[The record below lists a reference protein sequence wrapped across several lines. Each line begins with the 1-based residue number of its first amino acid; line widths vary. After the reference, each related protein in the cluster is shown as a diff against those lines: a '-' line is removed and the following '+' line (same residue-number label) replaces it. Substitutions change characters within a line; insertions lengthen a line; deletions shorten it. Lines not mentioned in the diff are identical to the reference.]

1 MATFAYVVKDSK
13 GNKHEG
19 TISANSLDAALN
31 KLRESGQTVISVL
44 DSKVAESAKRRG
56 LIDEI
61 SLFIY
66 KLRTQVPLGSLVFFT
81 RQMAT
86 MFSAGLTIEKA
97 LNNLLYEE
105 SNKKFKKVVAQ
116 LLNDVKKGFSLSDA
130 MERHPGVFTP
140 LYIALVR
147 SGEIS
152 GSLHGVLEELSD
164 YLEFIQDTKRKIL
177 SAMSYPTFVV
187 VVLAALT
194 VVLMAWVVPMF
205 QNVYAKFNAQLPVP
219 TQILIRISDM
229 ISANIIYTLVG
240 LVVAVCG
247 LIVIGL
253 TDNGRRVFDRIKL
266 NIPIIK
272 NIIMNSLMSKFC
284 RTFGMLL
291 SAGVPVVDS
300 MNLVYRVM
308 DNVHYK
314 NAVREATG
322 LIRDG
327 FSIAASLKKT
337 DAFPN
342 TLISLAATGEETG
355 DMDKMLAKA
364 ASFYDKQLEAVITR
378 LTSLIEPMLIVLIAI
393 VIGTIV
399 IIIYLPV
406 FYMGFAFRK
415 GISQ

>member
-1 MATFAYVVKDSK
+1 MANFAYVVKDSK

-19 TISANSLDAALN
+19 TISATSLDAALN
-31 KLRESGQTVISVL
+31 KLRESGQTVITLVDGGS
-44 DSKVAESAKRRG
+44 SSGARKKS

-61 SLFIY
+61 ALYIY
-66 KLRTQVPLGSLVFFT
+66 RLRTRVPLNSLVFFT

-105 SNKKFKKVVAQ
+105 SNKKFKKIIAQ
-116 LLNDVKKGFSLSDA
+116 LLNDVKKGFALSDA
-130 MERHPGVFTP
+130 MEKHPGVFSP

-152 GSLHGVLEELSD
+152 GSLYGVLEELSD
-164 YLEFIQDTKRKIL
+164 YLEFIQDTRRKIL
-177 SAMSYPTFVV
+177 SAMSYPAFVV
-187 VVLAALT
+187 VVLTVLT
-194 VVLMAWVVPMF
+194 IFLITFVVPMF
-205 QNVYAKFNAQLPVP
+205 EGVYSRFNAKLPVP
-219 TQILIRISDM
+219 TQILIKVSNI
-229 ISANIIYTLVG
+229 ISANFFYSLIGAFILMV
-240 LVVAVCG
+240 LFIVV
-247 LIVIGL
+247 GL
-253 TDNGRRVFDRIKL
+253 TDTGRKVFDNIKL
-266 NIPIIK
+266 RIPIL
-272 NIIMNSLMSKFC
+272 NSVIINSMMSKFC

-291 SAGVPVVDS
+291 GAGVPVVDS
-300 MNLVYRVM
+300 MNLVHRVM

-314 NAVREATG
+314 AAVRQATN

-337 DAFPN
+337 GVFPN
-342 TLISLAATGEETG
+342 TLLSLASTGEETG

-406 FYMGFAFRK
+406 FYLGFAFRK
-415 GISQ
+415 GIS

>member
-1 MATFAYVVKDSK
+1 MATYSYVVKDSK

-19 TISANSLDAALN
+19 TVSAASLDAALN

-44 DSKVAESAKRRG
+44 DTKLSEASKKRG

-66 KLRTQVPLGSLVFFT
+66 KIRTQVPLGTLVFFT
-81 RQMAT
+81 RQLAT

-140 LYIALVR
+140 LYTALVR

-152 GSLHGVLEELSD
+152 GSLHGVLDELSD

-177 SAMSYPTFVV
+177 SAMSYPSFVV
-187 VVLAALT
+187 IVLSVLT
-194 VVLMAWVVPMF
+194 VVLMTWVVPMF
-205 QNVYAKFNAQLPVP
+205 ESVYARFNAQLPIP
-219 TQILIRISDM
+219 TQILIRISNI
-229 ISANIIYTLVG
+229 ISANFIYS
-240 LVVAVCG
+240 
-247 LIVIGL
+247 VIGL
-253 TDNGRRVFDRIKL
+253 IFLTCGFIIVSLTETGRKVIDRIKL
-266 NIPIIK
+266 NIPIIR
-272 NIIMNSLMSKFC
+272 NIITNSLMSKFC

-314 NAVREATG
+314 AAVREATG

-355 DMDKMLAKA
+355 DMDKMLSKA

-406 FYMGFAFRK
+406 FYMGYAFKR
-415 GISQ
+415 GIS

>member
-1 MATFAYVVKDSK
+1 MPNYSYVVKDSK

-19 TISANSLDAALN
+19 TLSANSLDAALN

-44 DSKVAESAKRRG
+44 DTKLSEAGRKRG

-61 SLFIY
+61 SLYIY
-66 KLRTQVPLGSLVFFT
+66 KLRTQVPLGTLVFFT

-105 SNKKFKKVVAQ
+105 SNKKVKKVVAQ
-116 LLNDVKKGFSLSDA
+116 RLNDVKKGFSMSDA
-130 MERHPGVFTP
+130 MERHPGVFSP

-177 SAMSYPTFVV
+177 SAMSYPSFVV
-187 VVLAALT
+187 IVLSALT
-194 VVLMAWVVPMF
+194 IVLMTWVVPMF
-205 QNVYAKFNAQLPVP
+205 ENVYSKFNAKLPVP
-219 TQILIRISDM
+219 TQILIHISDV
-229 ISANIIYTLVG
+229 ISANFIYTLI
-240 LVVAVCG
+240 G
-247 LIVIGL
+247 LIVLVCGFIVVSL
-253 TDNGRRVFDRIKL
+253 TDTGRSVLDRIKL
-266 NIPIIK
+266 KVPVIK
-272 NIIMNSLMSKFC
+272 NIIINSLMSKFC

-291 SAGVPVVDS
+291 GAGVPVVDS

-337 DAFPN
+337 NAFPN

-355 DMDKMLAKA
+355 DMDKMLSKA
-364 ASFYDKQLEAVITR
+364 AIFYDKQLEAVITR

-406 FYMGFAFRK
+406 FYLGFAFRK
-415 GISQ
+415 GIS

>member
-1 MATFAYVVKDSK
+1 MPNFAYVVKDSK

-19 TISANSLDAALN
+19 TIAANSLDAALN

-44 DSKVAESAKRRG
+44 DSKVADSSRKRG

-66 KLRTQVPLGSLVFFT
+66 KIRTHVPLGTLVFFT

-152 GSLHGVLEELSD
+152 GSLHGVLEELAD

-177 SAMSYPTFVV
+177 SAMSYPSFVV
-187 VVLAALT
+187 VVLTVLT
-194 VVLMAWVVPMF
+194 IVLMAWVVPMF
-205 QNVYAKFNAQLPVP
+205 ENVYAKFNAQLPVP
-219 TQILIRISDM
+219 TQILIRVSDM
-229 ISANIIYTLVG
+229 ISANIIYSMIG
-240 LVVAVCG
+240 AVILTCAF
-247 LIVIGL
+247 IVIGL
-253 TDNGRRVFDRIKL
+253 TDTGRNVFDRIKL

-272 NIIMNSLMSKFC
+272 SIIVNSLMSKFC

-314 NAVREATG
+314 NAVREANG

-355 DMDKMLAKA
+355 DMDKMLTKA

-415 GISQ
+415 GLS

>member
-1 MATFAYVVKDSK
+1 MATYSYVVKDSK

-19 TISANSLDAALN
+19 TVAAASLDAALN
-31 KLRESGQTVISVL
+31 KLRESGQTVISVI
-44 DSKVAESAKRRG
+44 DSKVADAAKKRG

-61 SLFIY
+61 SLYIY
-66 KLRTQVPLGSLVFFT
+66 KLRTRVPLGTLVFFT
-81 RQMAT
+81 RQLAT

-105 SNKKFKKVVAQ
+105 SNKRFKRVVSQ

-130 MERHPGVFTP
+130 MERHPGVFSP

-152 GSLHGVLEELSD
+152 GSLHGVLDELSE

-177 SAMSYPTFVV
+177 SAMSYPSFVV
-187 VVLAALT
+187 IVLTGLT
-194 VVLMAWVVPMF
+194 IVLMTWVVPMF
-205 QNVYAKFNAQLPVP
+205 EGVYAKFHAQLPVP
-219 TQILIRISDM
+219 TQILIHISDA
-229 ISANIIYTLVG
+229 ITANFVYSVIGVIVLIM
-240 LVVAVCG
+240 AF
-247 LIVIGL
+247 IVISL
-253 TDNGRRVFDRIKL
+253 TDTGRKVIDRVKL

-284 RTFGMLL
+284 RTFGMLMA
-291 SAGVPVVDS
+291 AGVPVVDS

-308 DNVHYK
+308 DNIHYK
-314 NAVREATG
+314 IAVREATG

-355 DMDKMLAKA
+355 DMDKMLSKA
-364 ASFYDKQLEAVITR
+364 AGFYDKQLEAVITR

-406 FYMGFAFRK
+406 FYLGFALRR
-415 GISQ
+415 GLS

>member
-1 MATFAYVVKDSK
+1 MANYNYIVKDNK

-19 TISANSLDAALN
+19 TISAASLDAALN

-44 DSKVAESAKRRG
+44 DAKTAEAAKKKS

-61 SLFIY
+61 ALYIY
-66 KLRTQVPLGSLVFFT
+66 KMRTKVPLNSLVFFT

-116 LLNDVKKGFSLSDA
+116 LLNDVKKGFSMSDA
-130 MERHPGVFTP
+130 MERHPGVFSP

-164 YLEFIQDTKRKIL
+164 YLEFIQDTRRKIL

-187 VVLAALT
+187 MVLTGLT
-194 VVLMAWVVPMF
+194 ILLMTWVVPMF
-205 QNVYAKFNAQLPVP
+205 QNVYAKFNAELPVP
-219 TQILIRISDM
+219 TQVLIRISDM
-229 ISANIIYTLVG
+229 ISANFFVTLI
-240 LVVAVCG
+240 G
-247 LIVIGL
+247 LILLGVGFIIVSLTETGRSVI
-253 TDNGRRVFDRIKL
+253 DKIKL
-266 NIPIIK
+266 KIPIIN
-272 NIIMNSLMSKFC
+272 NIIVNSLMSKFC

-291 SAGVPVVDS
+291 GAGVPVVDS

-314 NAVREATG
+314 RAVREATG

-342 TLISLAATGEETG
+342 TLLSLAATGEETG
-355 DMDKMLAKA
+355 DMDKMLSKA
-364 ASFYDKQLEAVITR
+364 AVFYDKQLEAVITR

-415 GISQ
+415 GIS

>member
-19 TISANSLDAALN
+19 TISAASLDAALN

-44 DSKVAESAKRRG
+44 DSKVADTARKRG

-61 SLFIY
+61 SLFIF
-66 KLRTQVPLGSLVFFT
+66 KLRTQIPLGTLVFFT

-116 LLNDVKKGFSLSDA
+116 LLNDVKKGFSMSDA
-130 MERHPGVFTP
+130 MERHPGVFSP

-152 GSLHGVLEELSD
+152 GSLHGVLDELSD

-187 VVLAALT
+187 LVLT
-194 VVLMAWVVPMF
+194 VLTIVLMTWVVPMF
-205 QNVYAKFNAQLPVP
+205 ENVYSKFNAQLPVP
-219 TQILIRISDM
+219 TQILIHISDV
-229 ISANIIYTLVG
+229 ISANFIYT
-240 LVVAVCG
+240 
-247 LIVIGL
+247 VIGL
-253 TDNGRRVFDRIKL
+253 IFLGGAFIIVGLTETGRRIIDRIKL

-272 NIIMNSLMSKFC
+272 NIIINSLMSKFC

-291 SAGVPVVDS
+291 GAGVPVVDS

-314 NAVREATG
+314 NAVREANG

-355 DMDKMLAKA
+355 DMDKMLSKA

-406 FYMGFAFRK
+406 FYMGFAFRR
-415 GISQ
+415 GIS

>member
-1 MATFAYVVKDSK
+1 MATFSYVVKDSK

-19 TISANSLDAALN
+19 TVSANSLDAALN

-44 DSKVAESAKRRG
+44 DTKLTETSKKRG
-56 LIDEI
+56 LFDEI
-61 SLFIY
+61 SLYIY
-66 KLRTQVPLGSLVFFT
+66 KLRTRIPLGTLVFFT
-81 RQMAT
+81 SQMAT

-116 LLNDVKKGFSLSDA
+116 LLNDVKKGFSMSDA
-130 MERHPGVFTP
+130 MERHPGVFSP

-152 GSLHGVLEELSD
+152 GSLHGVLEELAD

-177 SAMSYPTFVV
+177 SAMSYPAFVV
-187 VVLAALT
+187 IVLTSLT
-194 VVLMAWVVPMF
+194 IVLMTWVVPMF
-205 QNVYAKFNAQLPVP
+205 EGVYAKFNAKLPVP
-219 TQILIRISDM
+219 TQILIRVSNV
-229 ISANIIYTLVG
+229 ISANFFYTLIG
-240 LVVAVCG
+240 AVVLICG
-247 LIVIGL
+247 FIVIGL
-253 TDNGRRVFDRIKL
+253 TDTGRKVFDRIKL
-266 NIPIIK
+266 KIPIM
-272 NIIMNSLMSKFC
+272 NSIIVNSLMSKFC

-291 SAGVPVVDS
+291 GAGVPVVDS
-300 MNLVYRVM
+300 LNLVYRVV
-308 DNVHYK
+308 DNVQYK
-314 NAVREATG
+314 AAVREATG

-355 DMDKMLAKA
+355 DLDKMLSKA

-406 FYMGFAFRK
+406 FYLGFAFRK
-415 GISQ
+415 GIS

>member
-1 MATFAYVVKDSK
+1 MANFSYVVKDSK

-44 DSKVAESAKRRG
+44 DARTSEAAKKRG
-56 LIDEI
+56 LLDEI
-61 SLFIY
+61 SLFIF
-66 KLRTQVPLGSLVFFT
+66 KLRTQIPLGTLVFFT
-81 RQMAT
+81 RQLAT

-97 LNNLLYEE
+97 LNNLIYEE
-105 SNKKFKKVVAQ
+105 SNKKFKRVVAQ
-116 LLNDVKKGFSLSDA
+116 LLNDVKKGLSLSDA

-187 VVLAALT
+187 IVLAILT

-205 QNVYAKFNAQLPVP
+205 QSVYAKFNAELPVP
-219 TQILIRISDM
+219 TQILIHVSDL
-229 ISANIIYTLVG
+229 ISANFIYT
-240 LVVAVCG
+240 
-247 LIVIGL
+247 VIGL
-253 TDNGRRVFDRIKL
+253 ILLSCGFIVVSLTETGRKVIDRIKL

-272 NIIMNSLMSKFC
+272 NIIINSIMSKFC

-300 MNLVYRVM
+300 MNLVHRVV

-314 NAVREATG
+314 AAVREATG

-415 GISQ
+415 GIS

>member
-1 MATFAYVVKDSK
+1 MSNFAYVVKDSK

-19 TISANSLDAALN
+19 TISATSLDAALN

-44 DSKVAESAKRRG
+44 DSKVAESAKKRG

-66 KLRTQVPLGSLVFFT
+66 KIRTQVPLGTLVFFT

-187 VVLAALT
+187 IVLAVLT

-205 QNVYAKFNAQLPVP
+205 QSVYAKFNAELPIP
-219 TQILIRISDM
+219 TQILIRVSDV
-229 ISANIIYTLVG
+229 ISANILYSLIG
-240 LVVAVCG
+240 LVFLSCG
-247 LIVIGL
+247 LIIVSL
-253 TDNGRRVFDRIKL
+253 TETGRKIFDRIKL

-272 NIIMNSLMSKFC
+272 NIIINSLMSKFC

-291 SAGVPVVDS
+291 GAGVPVVDS
-300 MNLVYRVM
+300 LNLVNRVM

-314 NAVREATG
+314 AAVREATG

-415 GISQ
+415 GIS

>member
-1 MATFAYVVKDSK
+1 MPTFSYVVKDSK

-19 TISANSLDAALN
+19 TISAATLDAALN

-44 DSKVAESAKRRG
+44 DSRLSEGAKKRG

-61 SLFIY
+61 ALYIY
-66 KLRTQVPLGSLVFFT
+66 KLRTQVPLGTLVFFT

-116 LLNDVKKGFSLSDA
+116 LLNDVKKGFSMSDA
-130 MERHPGVFTP
+130 MERHPGVFSP

-152 GSLHGVLEELSD
+152 GSLHAVLEELSD

-177 SAMSYPTFVV
+177 SAMSYPSFVV
-187 VVLAALT
+187 VVLTILT
-194 VVLMAWVVPMF
+194 IVLMTWVVPMF
-205 QNVYAKFNAQLPVP
+205 ENVYSKFNAQLPVP
-219 TQILIRISDM
+219 TQVLIHVSNA
-229 ISANIIYTLVG
+229 ISANFFYSLFGFIVL
-240 LVVAVCG
+240 VCG
-247 LIVIGL
+247 FIVISL
-253 TDNGRRVFDRIKL
+253 TETGRKVIDRIKL
-266 NIPIIK
+266 NIPII
-272 NIIMNSLMSKFC
+272 NSIITHSLMSKFC

-291 SAGVPVVDS
+291 GAGVPVVDS

-308 DNVHYK
+308 DNIHYK

-355 DMDKMLAKA
+355 DMDKMLSKA
-364 ASFYDKQLEAVITR
+364 AVFYDKQLEAVITR

-406 FYMGFAFRK
+406 FYLGFAFRK
-415 GISQ
+415 GIS

>member
-1 MATFAYVVKDSK
+1 MANYSYVVKDSK

-19 TISANSLDAALN
+19 TLSAASLDAALN
-31 KLRESGQTVISVL
+31 KLRESGQTVISVV
-44 DSKVAESAKRRG
+44 DSKVAEAGKQRG
-56 LIDEI
+56 LLEEI

-66 KLRTQVPLGSLVFFT
+66 KARTRVPLNTLVFFT

-116 LLNDVKKGFSLSDA
+116 LLNDVKKGFSMSDA
-130 MERHPGVFTP
+130 MERHPGVFSP

-177 SAMSYPTFVV
+177 SAMSYPAFVV
-187 VVLAALT
+187 IVLTAVT
-194 VVLMAWVVPMF
+194 VVLMTFVVPMF
-205 QNVYAKFNAQLPVP
+205 ENVYAKFNAKLPVP
-219 TQILIRISDM
+219 TQILIRISD
-229 ISANIIYTLVG
+229 IVSANFFYSIIGLIFLTIGFIVVG
-240 LVVAVCG
+240 LTETG
-247 LIVIGL
+247 RKVI
-253 TDNGRRVFDRIKL
+253 DRIKL
-266 NIPIIK
+266 KIPII
-272 NIIMNSLMSKFC
+272 NTIIINSLMSKFC

-291 SAGVPVVDS
+291 GAGVPVVDS

-314 NAVREATG
+314 AAVREATG

-355 DMDKMLAKA
+355 DMDKMLSKA
-364 ASFYDKQLEAVITR
+364 AGFYDKQLEAVITR
-378 LTSLIEPMLIVLIAI
+378 LTSLIEPMLIALIAV

-406 FYMGFAFRK
+406 FYLGMAFRK
-415 GISQ
+415 GLS

>member
-1 MATFAYVVKDSK
+1 
-13 GNKHEG
+13 
-19 TISANSLDAALN
+19 LN

-44 DSKVAESAKRRG
+44 DTKLSEAAKKRG

-61 SLFIY
+61 SLYIY
-66 KLRTQVPLGSLVFFT
+66 KLRTQIPLGTLVFFT

-116 LLNDVKKGFSLSDA
+116 LLNDVKKGFSMSDA
-130 MERHPGVFTP
+130 MERHPGVFSP

-177 SAMSYPTFVV
+177 SAMSYPSFVV
-187 VVLAALT
+187 IVLT
-194 VVLMAWVVPMF
+194 VLTIVLMTWVVPMF
-205 QNVYAKFNAQLPVP
+205 ENVYSKFNAQLPVP
-219 TQILIRISDM
+219 TQILIRVSDM
-229 ISANIIYTLVG
+229 ISANFIYTLIG
-240 LVVAVCG
+240 GILLVCTF
-247 LIVIGL
+247 IVVSL
-253 TDNGRRVFDRIKL
+253 TETGRKVIDGIKL
-266 NIPIIK
+266 KIPII
-272 NIIMNSLMSKFC
+272 NSIIINSLMSKFC

-291 SAGVPVVDS
+291 GAGVPVVDS

-314 NAVREATG
+314 AAVKQANG

-337 DAFPN
+337 DVFPN

-355 DMDKMLAKA
+355 DMDKMLSKA
-364 ASFYDKQLEAVITR
+364 AVFYDKQLEAVITR

-415 GISQ
+415 GIS

>member
-1 MATFAYVVKDSK
+1 MATFSYVVKDSK

-19 TISANSLDAALN
+19 TIAANSLDAALN

-44 DSKVAESAKRRG
+44 DTKIAEAGKQRG
-56 LIDEI
+56 LFDEI
-61 SLFIY
+61 QLYIH
-66 KLRTQVPLGSLVFFT
+66 KLRTQVPLGTLVFFT

-130 MERHPGVFTP
+130 MERHPGVFSP

-177 SAMSYPTFVV
+177 SAMSYPAFVV
-187 VVLAALT
+187 VVLTGLT
-194 VVLMAWVVPMF
+194 VVLMTWVVPMF
-205 QNVYAKFNAQLPVP
+205 EGVYAKFNAKLPVP
-219 TQILIRISDM
+219 TQILIRISDL
-229 ISANIIYTLVG
+229 ITANFFYSLIGVAV
-240 LVVAVCG
+240 LVVG
-247 LIVIGL
+247 FIVVSL
-253 TDNGRRVFDRIKL
+253 TETGRKVIDRVKL
-266 NIPIIK
+266 KIPII
-272 NIIMNSLMSKFC
+272 NTIIINSLMSKFC

-291 SAGVPVVDS
+291 GAGVPVVDS

-314 NAVREATG
+314 AAVREATG

-337 DAFPN
+337 DTFPN

-355 DMDKMLAKA
+355 DMDKMLSKA
-364 ASFYDKQLEAVITR
+364 AGFYDKQLEAVITR

-406 FYMGFAFRK
+406 FYLGFAFRK
-415 GISQ
+415 GLS

>member
-1 MATFAYVVKDSK
+1 MPTFAYVVKDSK

-19 TISANSLDAALN
+19 TIAATSLDAALN

-44 DSKVAESAKRRG
+44 DSKVAESARRRG

-66 KLRTQVPLGSLVFFT
+66 KLRTQVPLGTLVFFT

-130 MERHPGVFTP
+130 MEKHPGVFTP
-140 LYIALVR
+140 LYVALVR

-187 VVLAALT
+187 MVLTVLT

-205 QNVYAKFNAQLPVP
+205 QSVYAKFNAQLPVP
-219 TQILIRISDM
+219 TQILIHVSDV
-229 ISANIIYTLVG
+229 ISANILYTLIG
-240 LVVAVCG
+240 LVVLTCVF
-247 LIVIGL
+247 IVIGL
-253 TDNGRRVFDRIKL
+253 TDTGRKVFDRIKL
-266 NIPIIK
+266 SIPIIK
-272 NIIMNSLMSKFC
+272 NIIVNSLMSKFC

-291 SAGVPVVDS
+291 GAGVPVVDS

-314 NAVREATG
+314 AAVREATG

-342 TLISLAATGEETG
+342 TLISLASTGEETG

-364 ASFYDKQLEAVITR
+364 AGFYDKQLEAVITR

-415 GISQ
+415 GIS

>member
-1 MATFAYVVKDSK
+1 MPTFVYVVKDSK

-19 TISANSLDAALN
+19 TLSAASIDAALN

-44 DSKVAESAKRRG
+44 DSKVADSSKKRG
-56 LIDEI
+56 LFDEL

-66 KLRTQVPLGSLVFFT
+66 KIRTRVPLGTLVFFT

-116 LLNDVKKGFSLSDA
+116 LLNDVKKGFSMSDA
-130 MERHPGVFTP
+130 MERHPGVFSP

-152 GSLHGVLEELSD
+152 GSLHGVLEELAD

-177 SAMSYPTFVV
+177 SAMSYPSFVV
-187 VVLAALT
+187 LVLTALT
-194 VVLMAWVVPMF
+194 IVLMAWVVPMF
-205 QNVYAKFNAQLPVP
+205 ENVYAKFNAQLPVP
-219 TQILIRISDM
+219 TQILIRVSDM
-229 ISANIIYTLVG
+229 ISANIFYSMIG
-240 LVVAVCG
+240 AVVLGCAF
-247 LIVIGL
+247 IVLSL
-253 TDNGRRVFDRIKL
+253 TVTGRNVLDRIKL

-272 NIIMNSLMSKFC
+272 SIIINSLMSKFC

-291 SAGVPVVDS
+291 GAGVPVVDS

-314 NAVREATG
+314 NAVREANG

-355 DMDKMLAKA
+355 DMDKMLSKA

-415 GISQ
+415 GIS

>member
-1 MATFAYVVKDSK
+1 MATFSYVVKDSK

-44 DSKVAESAKRRG
+44 DTKLTEAGRQRG

-61 SLFIY
+61 TLYIY
-66 KLRTQVPLGSLVFFT
+66 KLRTRVPLGTLVFFT
-81 RQMAT
+81 SQMAT

-105 SNKKFKKVVAQ
+105 SNKKFKKIVAQ
-116 LLNDVKKGFSLSDA
+116 LLNDVKKGFSMSDA
-130 MERHPGVFTP
+130 MERHPGVFSP

-152 GSLHGVLEELSD
+152 GSLHGVLEELAD

-177 SAMSYPTFVV
+177 SAMSYPAFVV
-187 VVLAALT
+187 MVLTGLT
-194 VVLMAWVVPMF
+194 IVLMTWVVPMF
-205 QNVYAKFNAQLPVP
+205 EGVYAKFNAKLPVP
-219 TQILIRISDM
+219 TQVLIHVSDV
-229 ISANIIYTLVG
+229 ITANFFYTLIGVILLTAG
-240 LVVAVCG
+240 FIVVSLTETG
-247 LIVIGL
+247 RKVI
-253 TDNGRRVFDRIKL
+253 DRIKL
-266 NIPIIK
+266 KIPII
-272 NIIMNSLMSKFC
+272 NTIITNSLMSKFC

-291 SAGVPVVDS
+291 GAGVPVVDS

-314 NAVREATG
+314 AAVREATG
-322 LIRDG
+322 LVRDG
-327 FSIAASLKKT
+327 YSIAASLKKT

-355 DMDKMLAKA
+355 DMDKMLTKA
-364 ASFYDKQLEAVITR
+364 AQFYDKQLEAVITR

-406 FYMGFAFRK
+406 FYLGFAFRK
-415 GISQ
+415 GIS